1 MGLLEKIKEN
11 LFLIPNERFE
21 GLTKDPGYKD
31 SFVYLVVCLVI
42 SLVISVIVG
51 FFSLGNYGGSV
62 AGLFTALIIG
72 TIIAIP
78 FYYIGYIIFHILL
91 KIVGAKEGFLKTVQV
106 FVYGG
111 TPALIFGSI
120 PLINLIALLV
130 ALVNIVRGAAV
141 VHKIS
146 TLRAAIAL
154 VVIPVIIGVILAIA
168 LAALF
173 ATLIASLM
181 GASAYTY

>member
-11 LFLIPNERFE
+11 IFLIPAERFE
-21 GLTKDPGYKD
+21 GLTQDPGYKG
-31 SFVYLVVCLVI
+31 SFVYLLACLVI
-42 SLVISVIVG
+42 SLVISVILG
-51 FFSLGNYGGSV
+51 FFNLGFYGGSV
-62 AGLFTALIIG
+62 PALVTTLLFATV
-72 TIIAIP
+72 IAIP

-111 TPALIFGSI
+111 TPVLILGAI
-120 PLINLIALLV
+120 PLINLIALLL

-141 VHKIS
+141 VHKIT
-146 TLRAAIAL
+146 TLRAAIAV
-154 VVIPVIIGVILAIA
+154 VVIPIIIGGIIMVT

-173 ATLIASLM
+173 ATAIASFA